1 MKNYSVMAGLA
12 KNPKTPLA
20 MSLNL
25 LPHLID
31 KDVRSI
37 STDRNVPEV
46 LRTTARRKVAGK

>member
-1 MKNYSVMAGLA
+1 
-12 KNPKTPLA
+12 

-25 LPHLID
+25 LPHLND

-46 LRTTARRKVAGK
+46 LRSTARRKVVGK